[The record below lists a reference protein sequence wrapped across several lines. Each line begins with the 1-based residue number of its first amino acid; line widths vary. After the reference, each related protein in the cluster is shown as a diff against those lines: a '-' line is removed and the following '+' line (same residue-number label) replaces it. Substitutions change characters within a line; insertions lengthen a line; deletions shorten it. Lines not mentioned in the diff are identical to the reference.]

1 MGKET
6 IFLKLDKPD
15 PDEFYDIGVYNKNL
29 DKIDAEL
36 ERQNTYIKELE
47 RKLTGN
53 IIYGFHINGEES
65 DPDKM
70 VSYIA
75 DAVGM
80 TPAYMDFEKDTFN
93 YGSWKDAFFMPRPCM
108 LKYDGTVDYYLDEN
122 DYTKRADGGESDV
135 ENVSYAGNAMMEW
148 GKDGRLIWIKVVPDQ
163 NPISGSVYIAN
174 YQADDDFHAWSFENA
189 SGTLSEHFYT
199 SIYNNGL
206 DLTDRSRSLSKTRG
220 GEYNGGACC
229 TVNEAIEKI
238 DKNNISD
245 KKIWHPDMLSDIML
259 ISFLFLLISKTTNS
273 CKAFGKYSSTSTG
286 FGSDAIG
293 ICNDKGLFY
302 GTKESDNIKT
312 FGMEQFSSERS
323 YVGYVLDHGRQ
334 KIKMTCCHNGYEI
347 ENKDYI
353 DINIPLEK
361 TPLMSSITQMEF
373 NEYGMF
379 VKKASK
385 ETIYD
390 KYYCA
395 VMNNDVDK
403 IARAMIPTAKEYG
416 LIFSVFLSPGESDY
430 ANMPNITCKPY

>member
-47 RKLTGN
+47 RKLTEN

-122 DYTKRADGGESDV
+122 DYTKRADGGDSDV

-174 YQADDDFHAWSFENA
+174 YQADDDYHAWSFENA
-189 SGTLSEHFYT
+189 SGTLSKHFYT
-199 SIYNNGL
+199 AIYETYEESKNK
-206 DLTDRSRSLSKTRG
+206 RSRSLSLSNALMKTAD
-220 GEYNGGACC
+220 ENITFA
-229 TVNEAIEKI
+229 
-238 DKNNISD
+238 KNNNVNNKEIWFTEVFSD
-245 KKIWHPDMLSDIML
+245 VMLEEFLL
-259 ISFLFLLISKTTNS
+259 ILISKTNDLK
-273 CKAFGKYSSTSTG
+273 KAFGKVLGHNNNGVLNS
-286 FGSDAIG
+286 
-293 ICNDKGLFY
+293 KGLFY
-302 GTKESDNIKT
+302 GKLSNGEYCGAKV
-312 FGMEQFSSERS
+312 FGMENFWETRKYS
-323 YVGYVLDHGRQ
+323 GYMIDNKKQ
-334 KIKMTCCHNGYEI
+334 KIKMTYSDADGKTGGYDLNG
-347 ENKDYI
+347 ENYI
-353 DINIPLEK
+353 DIDAPLGVTGDYMYIK
-361 TPLMSSITQMEF
+361 SMIF
-373 NEYGMF
+373 NKYGMF
-379 VKKASK
+379 PKSLSNNIDLKG
-385 ETIYD
+385 
-390 KYYCA
+390 KYYCSTVIA
-395 VMNNDVDK
+395 VNTPVVATAYRGSNGAND
-403 IARAMIPTAKEYG
+403 I
-416 LIFSVFLSPGESDY
+416 IFYKTDSESALSRLS
-430 ANMPNITCKPY
+430 CKPY

>member
-15 PDEFYDIGVYNKNL
+15 PDEFYNIGVYNKNL

-108 LKYDGTVDYYLDEN
+108 LKYDGTVDYYLNEN

-148 GKDGRLIWIKVVPDQ
+148 GKNGRLIWIKVVPDQ

-174 YQADDDFHAWSFENA
+174 YQADDDYHAWSFENA

-199 SIYNNGL
+199 AIYK
-206 DLTDRSRSLSKTRG
+206 THKETRMKRSRSMSLNNYMSETAQG
-220 GEYNGGACC
+220 NITYA
-229 TVNEAIEKI
+229 
-238 DKNNISD
+238 KNNNID
-245 KKIWHPDMLSDIML
+245 EKEIWFTEVFADLMLEEFLL
-259 ISFLFLLISKTTNS
+259 ILISKTNDLKNAYGKVPGGVENGMTN
-273 CKAFGKYSSTSTG
+273 A
-286 FGSDAIG
+286 
-293 ICNDKGLFY
+293 KGLFY
-302 GTKESDNIKT
+302 GKISNGNYCGTKV
-312 FGMEQFSSERS
+312 FGMEDFWESRR
-323 YVGYVLDHGRQ
+323 YLGYVLDHGRQ
-334 KIKMTCCHNGYEI
+334 KIKMTYSDVDGQTGGYSI
-347 ENKDYI
+347 DGENYI
-353 DINIPLEK
+353 DIGVPLKEPSNAIYVK
-361 TPLMSSITQMEF
+361 TMQF

-379 VKKASK
+379 PKDLSVNPDI
-385 ETIYD
+385 EN
-390 KYYCA
+390 KYYCSTA
-395 VMNNDVDK
+395 MTDYSIVAGAYRGTNGAND
-403 IARAMIPTAKEYG
+403 I
-416 LIFSVFLSPGESDY
+416 IFIYQANRDDALSRIS
-430 ANMPNITCKPY
+430 CKPY

>member
-15 PDEFYDIGVYNKNL
+15 PDEFYDIGVYNKNI

-108 LKYDGTVDYYLDEN
+108 LKYDGTVDYYLNEN

-148 GKDGRLIWIKVVPDQ
+148 GKNGRLIWIKVVPDQ

-174 YQADDDFHAWSFENA
+174 YQADDDYHAWSFENA

-199 SIYNNGL
+199 AIYK
-206 DLTDRSRSLSKTRG
+206 THKETRMKRSRSMSLNNYMSETAQG
-220 GEYNGGACC
+220 NITYA
-229 TVNEAIEKI
+229 
-238 DKNNISD
+238 KNNNID
-245 KKIWHPDMLSDIML
+245 EKEIWFTEVFADLMLEE
-259 ISFLFLLISKTTNS
+259 FLLILMSKTNDLKNTYGKVPGGVENGMTN
-273 CKAFGKYSSTSTG
+273 A
-286 FGSDAIG
+286 
-293 ICNDKGLFY
+293 KGLFY
-302 GTKESDNIKT
+302 GKISNGNYCGTKV
-312 FGMEQFSSERS
+312 FGMEDFWESRR
-323 YVGYVLDHGRQ
+323 YLGYVLDHGRQ
-334 KIKMTCCHNGYEI
+334 KIKMTYSDVDGQTGGYSIDGENYIDIGVPLKEPSNAIYVKTMQFNKYGMFPKDLSVNPDI
-347 ENKDYI
+347 ENK
-353 DINIPLEK
+353 
-361 TPLMSSITQMEF
+361 
-373 NEYGMF
+373 
-379 VKKASK
+379 
-385 ETIYD
+385 
-390 KYYCA
+390 YYCSTA
-395 VMNNDVDK
+395 MTDYSIVAGAYRGANGAND
-403 IARAMIPTAKEYG
+403 ITFIYPANGNGA
-416 LIFSVFLSPGESDY
+416 LSRIS
-430 ANMPNITCKPY
+430 CKPY